1 MYLIFK
7 ARKVGI
13 TFSPFS
19 DESLRSSPLPP
30 SPRLPWL
37 HGKKW
42 GSRNSDPGPLIPNP
56 VFFLLRN
63 PASAP
68 YSRPLCLITDSHT
81 CSPWRLLRRH
91 ENLCSAPAQVGLP
104 EIILWCPRGSG
115 TCNTLKGKRGDS
127 FQMSLLSSIQ
137 HSFWYLEFPLS
148 PFHPFAFM

>member
-56 VFFLLRN
+56 VFFLPQLLTPVRYALSLTRTLV
-63 PASAP
+63 PHGGCSVDMRTSAL
-68 YSRPLCLITDSHT
+68 PL
-81 CSPWRLLRRH
+81 
-91 ENLCSAPAQVGLP
+91 
-104 EIILWCPRGSG
+104 PRSVYPKSSFGVRG
-115 TCNTLKGKRGDS
+115 EVVLATLKGKRGDS